1 MQSSVLICDIRII
14 GSHVTSFRRV
24 QDIVRIQ
31 GMGIFGIGADFK
43 KGLLIYP
50 VGIS

>member
-31 GMGIFGIGADFK
+31 GMGIFGIGADFR

>member
-24 QDIVRIQ
+24 KHIVRTQ
-31 GMGIFGIGADFK
+31 GMEIGADFK
-43 KGLLIYP
+43 EEF
-50 VGIS
+50 